1 MGTFRT
7 TAEIARIVHR
17 EHPVAV
23 EMLVD
28 AGSEPTWVPS
38 SVLEGLAVAPE
49 KDDMAFVVANGRQ
62 VTRSVGFAIAHVK
75 QMFTIDEVVF
85 AEPGDMAPLGAR
97 ALGGLNLAVDPARKR
112 LDTAGPLPA
121 AFTIQAR

>member
-38 SVLEGLAVAPE
+38 SVPEGLGVAPE
-49 KDDMAFVVANGRQ
+49 FVMANGRQ